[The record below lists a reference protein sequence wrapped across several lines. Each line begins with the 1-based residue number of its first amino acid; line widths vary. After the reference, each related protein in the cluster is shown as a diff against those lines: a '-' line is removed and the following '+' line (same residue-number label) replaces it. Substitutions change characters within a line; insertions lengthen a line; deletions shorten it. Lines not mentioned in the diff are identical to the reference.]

1 MKLAKVAEVS
11 EVSEV
16 SEVAKVAEVPGV
28 DFTPVV
34 QEKEVSMVKAF
45 LKADQAD
52 RFFPF
57 LQWQGLVDLV
67 VVGPSHLQGAGEAVV
82 EVTPVEVVERI
93 AAVVEE
99 DLIMLGEINKITCIT
114 GHLLVMVW

>member
-1 MKLAKVAEVS
+1 MKLAKVAEVA
-11 EVSEV
+11 E
-16 SEVAKVAEVPGV
+16 VAEVPEV

-34 QEKEVSMVKAF
+34 QEKEVMMVKAF

-52 RFFPF
+52 KFFPI
-57 LQWQGLVDLV
+57 LQWRGLVDLV

-82 EVTPVEVVERI
+82 EVTLVEMVERI
-93 AAVVEE
+93 PAVVEE
-99 DLIMLGEINKITCIT
+99 DLIMSGEINKITCIT

>member
-1 MKLAKVAEVS
+1 MKLAEVA
-11 EVSEV
+11 EV
-16 SEVAKVAEVPGV
+16 SEVAKVAEVSGV

-34 QEKEVSMVKAF
+34 QEKEVRMVKAF

-52 RFFPF
+52 QADQADKFLPI
-57 LQWQGLVDLV
+57 LQWRGLVDLV

-93 AAVVEE
+93 PVVVEE
-99 DLIMLGEINKITCIT
+99 DLIMSGEINKITCIT
-114 GHLLVMVW
+114 GRLLVMVW

>member
-1 MKLAKVAEVS
+1 MKLAEVA
-11 EVSEV
+11 EV
-16 SEVAKVAEVPGV
+16 SEVAKVAEVSGV

-34 QEKEVSMVKAF
+34 QEKEVRMVKAF

-52 RFFPF
+52 TFLPI
-57 LQWQGLVDLV
+57 LQWRGLVDLV

-93 AAVVEE
+93 PVVVEE
-99 DLIMLGEINKITCIT
+99 DLIMSGEINKITCIT
-114 GHLLVMVW
+114 GRLLVMVW

>member
-1 MKLAKVAEVS
+1 MKLAEVA
-11 EVSEV
+11 EV
-16 SEVAKVAEVPGV
+16 SEVAKVAEVSGV

-34 QEKEVSMVKAF
+34 QEKEVRMVKAF

-52 RFFPF
+52 KFLPI
-57 LQWQGLVDLV
+57 LQWRGLVDLV

-93 AAVVEE
+93 PVVVEE
-99 DLIMLGEINKITCIT
+99 DLIMSGEINKITCIT
-114 GHLLVMVW
+114 GRLLVVVW

>member
-11 EVSEV
+11 EMAE
-16 SEVAKVAEVPGV
+16 AAEVPGV
-28 DFTPVV
+28 DFTPMV
-34 QEKEVSMVKAF
+34 QEKEVRMVKAF

-52 RFFPF
+52 KFFPI
-57 LQWQGLVDLV
+57 LQWRGLADLV

-93 AAVVEE
+93 LAVVEE
-99 DLIMLGEINKITCIT
+99 DLIMSGEINKIT
-114 GHLLVMVW
+114 

>member
-1 MKLAKVAEVS
+1 MKLAKVA
-11 EVSEV
+11 EV

-28 DFTPVV
+28 DFTP
-34 QEKEVSMVKAF
+34 QEKEISMVKAF

-52 RFFPF
+52 RFFPI

-93 AAVVEE
+93 PAVVEE

>member
-1 MKLAKVAEVS
+1 MKLAEVA
-11 EVSEV
+11 EV
-16 SEVAKVAEVPGV
+16 SEVAKVAEVSGV

-34 QEKEVSMVKAF
+34 QEKEVRMVKAF

-52 RFFPF
+52 KFLLI
-57 LQWQGLVDLV
+57 LQWRGLVDLV

-93 AAVVEE
+93 PAVVEE